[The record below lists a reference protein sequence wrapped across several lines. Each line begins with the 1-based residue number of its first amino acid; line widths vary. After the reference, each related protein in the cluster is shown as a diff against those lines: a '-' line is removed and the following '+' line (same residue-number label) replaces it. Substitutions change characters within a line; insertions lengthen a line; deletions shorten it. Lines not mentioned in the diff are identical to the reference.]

1 MPMPDISLLHSQIE
15 ESMARQEEWGTDN
28 FIGGPDGT
36 DLRGMSEDELA
47 QYFAGQLGQG
57 IERQRGNY

>member
-47 QYFAGQLGQG
+47 QYFAG
-57 IERQRGNY
+57 

>member
-1 MPMPDISLLHSQIE
+1 MNISKLHAQIE
-15 ESMARQEEWGTDN
+15 DSMKRQAEWGTDN

-47 QYFAGQLGQG
+47 QYFAELMGQG
-57 IERQRGNY
+57 ITRQGGNY

>member
-1 MPMPDISLLHSQIE
+1 MNISKLHAKIE
-15 ESMARQEEWGTDN
+15 DSMERQAEWGTDN

-47 QYFAGQLGQG
+47 QYFAELMGQG
-57 IERQRGNY
+57 ITRQGGNY

>member
-1 MPMPDISLLHSQIE
+1 MNISKLHAKIE
-15 ESMARQEEWGTDN
+15 DSMERQTEWGTDN

-47 QYFAGQLGQG
+47 QYFAELMGQG
-57 IERQRGNY
+57 ITRQGGNY